1 MFHDLDAT
9 LREILDDAGA
19 PAQLQ
24 AADKSFE
31 PPNKNFAPA
40 LPTVNLFLYEVKE
53 NRVLRDPIPI
63 ITQVAGV
70 FVRRIP
76 PLRVDCTY
84 LITTWSNEP
93 GAAGVAEE
101 HQLLGQALAWLSRFP
116 IIPTAF
122 LQGSLAVPPQPF
134 ALPTMVAQME
144 DGKSAG
150 EFWSALGSV
159 PRPAFH
165 LTITIAMDLGLE
177 TPEGPPVITSETI
190 IKEKM
195 PPGVVEPVLSD
206 TFLIA
211 GTIRNNSTLDP
222 IPDAEVTIVELTQTT
237 TTDAEGHFTFSG
249 LDAGNYTL
257 HVEAAGFP
265 TAADMPIVVPGAVL
279 NAYDVNLT
287 P

>member
-9 LREILDDAGA
+9 LREILDDGGA

-31 PPNKNFAPA
+31 PPNKAFAPA

-53 NRVLRDPIPI
+53 NRVLRDPMPI
-63 ITQVAGV
+63 IAQVGGV

-84 LITTWSNEP
+84 LITTWSNQP
-93 GAAGVAEE
+93 GATGVAEE

-116 IIPTAF
+116 IIPEPF

-165 LTITIAMDLGLE
+165 LTVTISMDLGLE
-177 TPEGPPVITSETI
+177 TPEGPPVVTSETI
-190 IKEKM
+190 LKEKM

-206 TFLIA
+206 TFLIG
-211 GTIRNNSTLDP
+211 GTIRVDGTPDP
-222 IPDAEVTIVELTQTT
+222 IPNAEVTLVELGFIT
-237 TTDAEGHFTFSG
+237 TTDAEGQFTFTG

-257 HVEAAGFP
+257 HIVAAGF
-265 TAADMPIVVPGAVL
+265 TTVDTPIVVPGAVL